1 MRRAIRKEIK
11 PGEALLDIVRTL
23 ANALN
28 GLERRILSKEVIG
41 FYLCVSR
48 IILISKLRK
57 DWGGG
62 IQSNNPGER

>member
-1 MRRAIRKEIK
+1 MRRVIK

-28 GLERRILSKEVIG
+28 GLERRILSKEVIR

-57 DWGGG
+57 DWVGG